1 MHHKKKITIKP
12 RQSTW
17 LPQSGPHAPLDC
29 PVYTIRPPKTA
40 SFSFAKSAR
49 RSVLITPGPNEKRFM
64 FNPRDARPDPFD
76 ITHCKSC
83 FIGPSKAGVS
93 FDHMIPREPELRG
106 RRNQPIRV
114 INSENINRILDKL
127 STQHRVI
134 TPDFNMFKA
143 RYRKDQKLPAFM
155 ENLNNRMA
163 ITGLSFEMLRANNA
177 LDYEE
182 SEAPFSSFGGKRSF
196 NVGLSRKTPGLVTV
210 SGSEFKT
217 YSPTCTILV

>member
-1 MHHKKKITIKP
+1 MPTIDFTMTLSRDNKAFQATMTP
-12 RQSTW
+12 STDMMRSDTAQSSMW
-17 LPQSGPHAPLDC
+17 C
-29 PVYTIRPPKTA
+29 CI
-40 SFSFAKSAR
+40 
-49 RSVLITPGPNEKRFM
+49 LI
-64 FNPRDARPDPFD
+64 
-76 ITHCKSC
+76 C